1 VDGDEAELCYSARLV
16 EMFARALSA
25 EGKVPRETYALIAA
39 IDPDER
45 IPFAGVHQF
54 LRTLE
59 AIAPDP
65 YLGLRA
71 SRQMI
76 LGDTGA
82 LDYAMSSAATLRD
95 CLNIAARY
103 VRLINDAGS
112 ISFTVEGELAVVRLS
127 SQVKLPRAAIDFR
140 LGNILW
146 IHGQLWPEGVLASLT
161 VSFPYAQ
168 PDDLREY
175 RLTFGDATLCFSA
188 AESGFTFPACFLAA
202 PLRSTDPKL
211 HSVIRRHAEVVL
223 ANLPSMRSVADR
235 VRALLVDELAH
246 GEPSAD
252 TVARRLFMSKR
263 TLGRR
268 LEDEGTTFSLQL
280 DALRKDLSL
289 KYLLS
294 DDLSIAD
301 VALLTGFSSCGA
313 FHRAFRR
320 WTGDTPRS
328 FRVAARQLSAE
339 QGSQVV
345 PNPQAAARRLAH

>member
-1 VDGDEAELCYSARLV
+1 MDGDEAELCYSARLV
-16 EMFARALSA
+16 EMFARALAS
-25 EGKVPRETYALIAA
+25 EGKVPRETYELVAA
-39 IDPDER
+39 IDPDDR

-54 LRTLE
+54 LRTL
-59 AIAPDP
+59 AALAPDP

-82 LDYAMSSAATLRD
+82 VDYAMSSAATLRD
-95 CLNIAARY
+95 CLNVAARY

-112 ISFTVEGELAVVRLS
+112 VSFTVEGEQAVVRLL
-127 SQVKLPRAAIDFR
+127 SQVELPRAALDFR

-146 IHGQLWPEGVLASLT
+146 IHGQLWPEGVLESLS
-161 VSFPYAQ
+161 VSFPYPEPAE
-168 PDDLREY
+168 LHEY
-175 RLTFGDATLCFSA
+175 RLTFGHAQLRFSA
-188 AESGFTFPACFLAA
+188 AESGFAFPARFLGA

-223 ANLPSMRSVADR
+223 ATLPSARSVADR
-235 VRALLVDELAH
+235 VRALLVEELAH

-252 TVARRLFMSKR
+252 TVAGRLFMSKR

-294 DDLSIAD
+294 DLSIAD

-328 FRVAARQLSAE
+328 FRVAARQETGTS
-339 QGSQVV
+339 GSLGVADRTQSDD
-345 PNPQAAARRLAH
+345 A